1 MGNAAWV
8 NTGGLF
14 YTQESSNNKQ
24 FYVHTYEGHGEANT
38 ESVRLQL
45 FYDITKIYYKPGS
58 KWNSKYPQMWEL
70 ECYDEADEANYG
82 SPATITCTDNEQLVE
97 GVYMM
102 GFGTDIVGNGVQN
115 IQVMNTAGH
124 KRGSFYEIQLND
136 KNGDLSSLIHCR
148 SSNTTELL

>member
-45 FYDITKIYYKPGS
+45 FYNITKIYYKPGS

-102 GFGTDIVGNGVQN
+102 GFGTDIGKLQN
-115 IQVMNTAGH
+115 QIYTNLNFVIFSWKWSPKYSSYEHSRSQ
-124 KRGSFYEIQLND
+124 KR
-136 KNGDLSSLIHCR
+136 
-148 SSNTTELL
+148 